1 MIVSSPNVGPDLNRF
16 GPIGLVVVQST
27 SLCNLDCSYCY
38 LPDRQKK
45 RVFDLD
51 LLPLLMQRILES
63 PYAGPEFS
71 LVWHAGE
78 PLTLPTSW
86 YDKAT
91 AILYR
96 SLDQFNAQGL
106 DFTQHVQTNAT
117 LINDAWCDCFRR
129 NRIVVGISVD
139 GPEDI
144 HDAHRRFRNGRGSH
158 AMAMKGLKP
167 CTATMCPSTASRW

>member
-63 PYAGPEFS
+63 PYAGRN
-71 LVWHAGE
+71 
-78 PLTLPTSW
+78 LPWCGMPGS
-86 YDKAT
+86 
-91 AILYR
+91 R
-96 SLDQFNAQGL
+96 SL
-106 DFTQHVQTNAT
+106 
-117 LINDAWCDCFRR
+117 CPP
-129 NRIVVGISVD
+129 VGTTKQ
-139 GPEDI
+139 
-144 HDAHRRFRNGRGSH
+144 R
-158 AMAMKGLKP
+158 
-167 CTATMCPSTASRW
+167 